1 MDIPPDTNTSINIMN
16 EKEISTLKNLLNQE
30 KEKNLLIQKELHN
43 LKNYCDE
50 LEAKNFNKI
59 NSDFTPNLFVKM
71 FFNINLKLFSSSE
84 LKKYYSL
91 YNSNSINGIIEIFIK
106 TCEKIKKQIHE
117 SKFDIDSSYTDVD
130 ENLFNS
136 RSLNLNNSYKIVN
149 ERIIKL
155 KKFEFDFI
163 NLTEFLKNYLV
174 SQEKII
180 KLLFSNNKIIEFQ
193 PIEDLYKILEDC
205 LNFKIDE
212 MNDDIIFMR
221 KVLLKFLKNQKNCLG
236 LSSEYVSRQ

>member
-1 MDIPPDTNTSINIMN
+1 
-16 EKEISTLKNLLNQE
+16 
-30 KEKNLLIQKELHN
+30 
-43 LKNYCDE
+43 
-50 LEAKNFNKI
+50 
-59 NSDFTPNLFVKM
+59 M

-180 KLLFSNNKIIEFQ
+180 KLIFSNNKIIEFQ

-236 LSSEYVSRQ
+236 LSLEYVSRQ